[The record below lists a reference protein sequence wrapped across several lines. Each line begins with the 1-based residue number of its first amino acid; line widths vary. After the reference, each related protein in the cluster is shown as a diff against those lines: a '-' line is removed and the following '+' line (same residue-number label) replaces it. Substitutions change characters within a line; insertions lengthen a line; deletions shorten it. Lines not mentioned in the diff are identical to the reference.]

1 MYISKKFIAA
11 NYGVADFDNVVHAP
25 YLRKTF
31 NLDFIPET
39 AEITICGLGFY
50 ELYINGVNVT
60 KGALAPY
67 ISNPDEVCYYDNYD
81 VKKYLKTGKNAIGV
95 ILGNGFRNSFGG
107 FVWDFEKAD
116 CRGPV
121 CLALSFE
128 AKNGDKT
135 LFFEAD
141 ESFKTHP
148 SPITRNDERMGCAYD
163 ARAEIDG
170 WNLAGFND
178 DLWQNAVK
186 ITMPK
191 GEKVICTA
199 EPIAVYKV
207 LKPVSVKFY
216 KKLPLSYKTP
226 ESGAEPYP
234 DGYRENVYVYDFGL
248 NSAGVSRLKIKG
260 ERGQKITIH
269 HGEYLQDGKFSMFT
283 TMFEWHKDYKLYLDY
298 GQCDEYILKGDGE
311 EIFTPV
317 FKYDGFRYLCVEGL
331 TEKQAT
337 LDAFEFLVMSSD
349 LKTRADFDCS
359 CDTLNTLYKMGVN
372 SDKSNFFYFPT
383 DCPHREKNGWTG
395 DASMSCEHMLLHLK
409 GEKSLAE
416 WLKNI
421 RKAQKENGMIPGIVP
436 TGGWGY
442 TWGNGPVWDSVLF
455 TLPLEIY
462 RRTGDKKIIEDNLEA
477 MLRWLSYVGTRRD
490 GKGLIAFGL
499 GDWVDPNQ
507 SINGKIAAPLELTDT
522 VMTCLNAEI
531 AEFLFG
537 EIGRTLEMHFAAELK
552 SELRAAIRTNLI
564 DFNTMTAAGD
574 CQTSQAF
581 TIFAKIFNDDEMPA
595 AKRRLLE
602 IIHRDKDKNACGMVG
617 LRCVFRVLSDMGEGD
632 LAYKI
637 ITDDGYSGYAS
648 WIKSGATALCEQF
661 YYFDGR
667 GTGSQNHH
675 FLGDILAV
683 FIEKFAGLNPN
694 PHYNDKNY
702 LLVAPDFVSALNYAT
717 ARFDFDSGVSRV
729 LWERSGKGANGDIN
743 IKITVPEGVRAEL
756 RLPSGYV
763 LISGG
768 DKTALSAGENS
779 FTVKKA

>member
-1 MYISKKFIAA
+1 MLLSKKFIAA
-11 NYGVADFDNVVHAP
+11 NYDVADFDNLVPAP
-25 YLRKTF
+25 YMRKAF
-31 NLDFIPET
+31 DLDFIPET
-39 AEITICGLGFY
+39 AELTICGLGFY

-67 ISNPDEVCYYDNYD
+67 IANPDDICYYDNYD
-81 VKKYLKTGKNAIGV
+81 VKKYLKKGKNAVGV
-95 ILGNGFRNSFGG
+95 ILGNGFRNPYGG

-116 CRGPV
+116 CRGAV
-121 CLALSFE
+121 CLAVSFE
-128 AKNGDKT
+128 AKSGDKT
-135 LFFEAD
+135 LTFEAD

-148 SPITRNDERMGCAYD
+148 SPLLRNDIRMGTLYD
-163 ARAEIDG
+163 ARAEING
-170 WNLAGFND
+170 WNLPDFD
-178 DLWQNAVK
+178 DSSWQNAVK

-191 GEKVICTA
+191 GEKKICAA
-199 EPIAVYKV
+199 EPVKVYKII
-207 LKPVSVKFY
+207 KPVSVKFY
-216 KKLPLSYKTP
+216 ESLPLSYKTP
-226 ESGAEPYP
+226 ESGAEPYA
-234 DGYRENVYVYDFGL
+234 DGFRKNVYVYDFGF

-260 ERGQKITIH
+260 ERGQKITVH

-298 GQCDEYILKGDGE
+298 GQCDEYILKGGDE
-311 EIFTPV
+311 ETYIPV

-349 LKTRADFDCS
+349 LETRGDFNCS
-359 CDTLNTLYKMGVN
+359 SDTLNTLYKMGVN
-372 SDKSNFFYFPT
+372 SDKSNCFYFPT

-395 DASMSCEHMLLHLK
+395 DASMSCEHMMLHLK
-409 GEKSLAE
+409 AENSLRE
-416 WLKNI
+416 WLNNI
-421 RKAQKENGMIPGIVP
+421 RKAQKESGQIPGIVP

-442 TWGNGPVWDSVLF
+442 SWGSGPAWDSVLF

-462 RRTGDKKIIEDNLEA
+462 RRTGDKSVITENAEA
-477 MLRWLSYVGTRRD
+477 MLRWLSFAGTRRD
-490 GKGLIAFGL
+490 EKGLLAFGL

-522 VMTCLNAEI
+522 VMTYLNAEI

-537 EIGRTLEMHFAAELK
+537 EIGRTLEKHFAAEFK
-552 SELRAAIRTNLI
+552 SELRAAVRANLI
-564 DFNTMTAAGD
+564 NYETMTAAGD

-581 TIFAKIFNDDEMPA
+581 SIFAKMFDDGEMPA
-595 AKRRLLE
+595 AKNRLLQ
-602 IIHRDKDKNACGMVG
+602 IIHRDGDKNACGMVG
-617 LRCVFRVLSDMGEGD
+617 LRCVFRVLCDMGEGD

-648 WIKSGATALCEQF
+648 WIKAGATALCEQF

-694 PHYNDKNY
+694 PYYNDVNY
-702 LLVAPDFVSALNYAT
+702 LLVKPNFISALNYAN
-717 ARFDFDSGVSRV
+717 ARFKFDGGEAEVS
-729 LWERSGKGANGDIN
+729 WQRSGGDIN
-743 IKITVPEGVRAEL
+743 VKVTVPAGVKGEL
-756 RLPSGYV
+756 VLPDGCSLENGAAK
-763 LISGG
+763 IAI
-768 DKTALSAGENS
+768 KTGENS
-779 FTVKKA
+779 FIVKKA